1 MISHQ
6 MLLFLSA
13 IFTGVERGG
22 IPGLAPVAVTTLL
35 ATSDTPGLGRRL
47 IGLLLP
53 VYCASDLCA
62 CYIYK
67 ESIRWDILRELVL
80 PVAVGM
86 FFAFLTLGGID
97 GEDVRTYLGVAIA
110 ALLTLLVA
118 VAVVQ
123 AQKQKS
129 EDLLPLTAPSGSGS
143 DSGSG
148 GADKDGT
155 SSASSTPLRS
165 PQKASASSSSAAGRG
180 NSPARDAQGNI
191 GDSSTRTTALTDAL
205 VKVSRPVLA
214 SSFFR
219 GALGCAVGYL
229 TVVANVSGLVL
240 ILALLAMNLPAR
252 AFNGTRSALLLV
264 CNGCKL
270 PGQLLLGTI
279 QLTLSDL
286 VVMTPLIMAG
296 VLCTWGTE
304 KIIFRR
310 LDQRAFE
317 VVIWVLMAL
326 AALKLI
332 FIF

>member
-13 IFTGVERGG
+13 VFTGVERGG

-35 ATSDTPGLGRRL
+35 ATSDTPSLGRRM

-86 FFAFLTLGGID
+86 FFAFLTLGGIG
-97 GEDVRTYLGVAIA
+97 GEDVRTILGVTIA
-110 ALLTLLVA
+110 ALLLLLSIVS
-118 VAVVQ
+118 VIERRKSNKQ
-123 AQKQKS
+123 A
-129 EDLLPLTAPSGSGS
+129 DDVLPLTVEGTGSAPG
-143 DSGSG
+143 
-148 GADKDGT
+148 
-155 SSASSTPLRS
+155 TPLRT
-165 PQKASASSSSAAGRG
+165 PKKGASASSSARG
-180 NSPARDAQGNI
+180 NSPSRDDNQRGN
-191 GDSSTRTTALTDAL
+191 TALTSAL
-205 VKVSRPVLA
+205 VLVSRPLMA
-214 SSFFR
+214 SSVFR
-219 GALGCAVGYL
+219 GGLGCMVGYL

-252 AFNGTRSALLLV
+252 AFNGTRSALLLI

-286 VVMTPLIMAG
+286 VVMTPLILAG

-304 KIIFRR
+304 KILFRR
-310 LDQRAFE
+310 LDQTTFE
-317 VVIWVLMAL
+317 IVIWVLMSL
-326 AALKLI
+326 MALKLI